1 MGIFSNFWRWIGSC
15 GIKKSYAPEYARE
28 IEFINQAAFMT
39 FVLTSP
45 SIFIV
50 YFYFSD
56 PTNLL
61 LSTLICF
68 YYWLVLIFNR
78 LRFHQLAK
86 ISLFAQAS
94 LNTFW
99 ASSTFGY
106 AGHTHFVFIV
116 IIFATIL
123 AFNNKDER
131 KSLFA
136 IFALIIILLAVLFLT
151 DFSLF
156 LVPNIEPT
164 QQRAISWIVLYFG
177 IIGGIVVAYF
187 YIHKF
192 TQQTYLVEAS
202 NILLQAKFDELQ
214 KLNSELDRFV
224 YSASH
229 DLRAPITSVLG
240 LVYLG
245 KKTENLVEI
254 QQYFDLQEKSLKK
267 LDSFIADI
275 LNYSRNNRAEIQ
287 KQSINF
293 QSVIENI
300 LELQTQYDTN
310 HRIQTFLTVKQ
321 ELSFF
326 TDAQRLAIALNNLIS
341 NSFRYYNDYQAP
353 SWLKIA
359 VEVDMDRAIVTISD
373 NGIGIGKEHLPR
385 IFEMFYRATDRTIG
399 SGLGLYIVKEVVEK
413 LQGAI
418 KVDSALGKG
427 TTFTIEIP
435 NLNN

>member
-1 MGIFSNFWRWIGSC
+1 MGILLSFWQWIGSC
-15 GIKKSYAPEYARE
+15 GIKKSYSPEYAKE

-39 FVLTSP
+39 FLLTSP
-45 SIFIV
+45 SIFVV
-50 YFYFSD
+50 YFSFSD
-56 PTNLL
+56 PVHLF
-61 LSTLICF
+61 LSTLLCF
-68 YYWLVLIFNR
+68 DYWLVFIFNR
-78 LRFHQLAK
+78 FGFHQLAK

-123 AFNNKDER
+123 AFNKDER
-131 KSLFA
+131 KSLLA
-136 IFALIIILLAVLFLT
+136 IFALIIILLVVLYIT

-156 LVPNIEPT
+156 LVPNIQPA

-177 IIGGIVVAYF
+177 IVGGITVAYF
-187 YIHKF
+187 YIQKF
-192 TQQTYLVEAS
+192 TKQTHLVEAS

-245 KKTENLVEI
+245 KKTENLAEI

-287 KQSINF
+287 KQSIDF

-300 LELQTQYDTN
+300 LELQTQYDAN
-310 HRIQTFLTVKQ
+310 HQIHNFLTIKQ
-321 ELSFF
+321 EVSFF
-326 TDAQRLAIALNNLIS
+326 ADAQRLAIALNNLIS
-341 NSFRYYNDYQAP
+341 NAFRYHNPYQAS
-353 SWLKIA
+353 SWIKIA
-359 VEVDMDRAIVTISD
+359 VEVDIYKAVIAISD
-373 NGIGIGKEHLPR
+373 NGIGIDKEHLPR
-385 IFEMFYRATDRTIG
+385 IFEMFYRATDRTTG

-413 LQGAI
+413 LQGTI
-418 KVDSALGKG
+418 KVDSVLGKG

-435 NLNN
+435 NLND